1 MAVLTRMGA
10 LLSLCLLAAG
20 GLELTGRIEPAPQQ
34 AFVTLTGAT
43 EPFTAGVVAGPD
55 GRFRFRNLA
64 PGAYTLTVLA
74 PGRGEVWRTV
84 HLDAATPGGR
94 LDLVIPFDP
103 AAHTAAE
110 GQTVSV
116 ETLRIPKRAL
126 RHYRRA
132 LEALARYD
140 ADGAVGE
147 LRRAVER
154 APTFAAAWNQLGTIA
169 YQRGLREEAEGHFRE
184 ALRHEPGA
192 YSPLVNLGGVLV
204 NLGRFQE
211 ALDVNRE
218 AVRRQPAD
226 ALARVQLGAALW
238 GLSRTEEAIEH
249 LREAI
254 RRDPDHFSQPQLLLA
269 EIYAERSDRAAAV
282 RLLEEFL
289 ARRPGAP
296 EAARV
301 RQRLEHLKSSAPV
314 R

>member
-1 MAVLTRMGA
+1 MGA
-10 LLSLCLLAAG
+10 LLALWLFWGGSLQ
-20 GLELTGRIEPAPQQ
+20 LTGRIEPAPQQ
-34 AFVTLTGAT
+34 AFVTLNGAT
-43 EPFTAGVVAGPD
+43 APFTASAVVGPD

-84 HLDAATPGGR
+84 HLDAATPGAR

-103 AAHTAAE
+103 PARTLGE

-116 ETLRIPKRAL
+116 ETLRIPERAL

-140 ADGAVGE
+140 GDGAVAE
-147 LRRAVER
+147 LRRAVEL
-154 APTFAAAWNQLGTIA
+154 APGFAAAWNQLGTIA
-169 YQRGLREEAEGHFRE
+169 YQRGRREEAEAHFRE

-204 NLGRFQE
+204 NLGRFEE
-211 ALDVNRE
+211 ALEVNRE
-218 AVRRQPAD
+218 AVRRQPED
-226 ALARVQLGAALW
+226 ALARIQLGAALW
-238 GLSRTEEAIEH
+238 GLGRSGEAIEH
-249 LREAI
+249 LREAL
-254 RRDPDHFSQPQLLLA
+254 RLDPDHFSHPQLLLA
-269 EIYAERSDRAAAV
+269 EIYAERSDRASAV

-289 ARRPGAP
+289 ERRRGSP
-296 EAARV
+296 EAPRV
-301 RQRLEHLKSSAPV
+301 RRRLEQLKSSAPE